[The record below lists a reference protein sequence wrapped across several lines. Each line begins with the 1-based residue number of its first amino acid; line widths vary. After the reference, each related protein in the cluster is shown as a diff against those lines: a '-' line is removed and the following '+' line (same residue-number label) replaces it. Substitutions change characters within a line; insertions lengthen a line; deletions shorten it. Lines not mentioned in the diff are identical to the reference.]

1 MSIAR
6 PSYTKLNVS
15 FMPHMR
21 ESKCHRMHRSTLY
34 TKPDKIPC
42 SIPITSCLSHQMMVP
57 VAVDT
62 DEIHLQTSSVC
73 SIAAKRLLHVLA
85 CEIFI
90 IVLNTKCCS
99 VASYPCHVHKNTHL
113 LQIDYHEK
121 ATQNTIKKTK
131 HQTNK
136 PTTCSRAPA
145 YFIAIFMWVIFSCCN
160 SLIPI

>member
-121 ATQNTIKKTK
+121 ATQNTIKKNKTPNQ
-131 HQTNK
+131 QTNYLFQS
-136 PTTCSRAPA
+136 PCIFHCNIHVG
-145 YFIAIFMWVIFSCCN
+145 YFQ
-160 SLIPI
+160 LL